1 MDQLGIT
8 VFDVAVIAIAI
19 FGAAIGASAGF
30 AHAILFIASW
40 IGAGWIAL
48 NYSSVIQPE
57 VAKLVNGNNEL
68 ATFGSMLVVFVAALI
83 VLVML
88 TNTLSRSIKSSPLR
102 RPDAILGAGFG
113 VLCTWVGLGAVFLFY
128 SYLGPKQLP
137 PPVEAG
143 ATFPAIKDMA
153 NFVEPYLPTGFRTR
167 LQRSG
172 GTDALPPLSLP
183 SPTMPSGTQDPSL
196 SPNPAA
202 PSTKP

>member
-1 MDQLGIT
+1 MEQLGIT
-8 VFDVAVIAIAI
+8 VFDVAVIAIGV

-30 AHAILFIASW
+30 AHAILFIGSW
-40 IGAGWIAL
+40 IGAGYIAL

-88 TNTLSRSIKSSPLR
+88 TNTLSRSVKASPLR

-113 VLCTWVGLGAVFLFY
+113 VLCAWVALGAVFLFY

-153 NFVEPYLPTGFRTR
+153 NFVEPYLPAGFRTR

-172 GTDALPPLSLP
+172 GTDALPSMP
-183 SPTMPSGTQDPSL
+183 SMPSMPSGTTDQ
-196 SPNPAA
+196 NPASPA
-202 PSTKP
+202 TKP

>member
-1 MDQLGIT
+1 MEQLGIT

-19 FGAAIGASAGF
+19 FGAAIGASSGF
-30 AHAILFIASW
+30 AHAVLFIGSW
-40 IGAGWIAL
+40 IAAGYIAL
-48 NYSSVIQPE
+48 NYSNVIQPE
-57 VAKLVNGNNEL
+57 IQKLLNGNNEL

-88 TNTLSRSIKSSPLR
+88 TNTLSRSIKASPLR

-113 VLCTWVGLGAVFLFY
+113 VLCAWVALGSVFLFY

-153 NFVEPYLPTGFRTR
+153 NFVEPYLPPGFRTR

-172 GTDALPPLSLP
+172 GVDNLP
-183 SPTMPSGTQDPSL
+183 SIPTPTMPSGTQDPSL
-196 SPNPAA
+196 PANPAS
-202 PSTKP
+202 PGTKP

>member
-1 MDQLGIT
+1 MEQLGIT
-8 VFDVAVIAIAI
+8 VFDVAVIAIGV

-30 AHAILFIASW
+30 AHAILFIGSW
-40 IGAGWIAL
+40 IGAGYIAL
-48 NYSSVIQPE
+48 NYSNVIQPE
-57 VAKLVNGNNEL
+57 VTKLVNGNNEL

-88 TNTLSRSIKSSPLR
+88 TNTLSRSIKASPLK

-113 VLCTWVGLGAVFLFY
+113 VLCAWVGLGSVFLFY

-137 PPVEAG
+137 PAVEAG

-153 NFVEPYLPTGFRTR
+153 NFVEPYLPPGFRTR

-172 GTDALPPLSLP
+172 GVDALPPMP
-183 SPTMPSGTQDPSL
+183 TAPTMPSDAPDPSL
-196 SPNPAA
+196 PANPAA

>member
-1 MDQLGIT
+1 MEQLGIT
-8 VFDVAVIAIAI
+8 VFDVAVIAIGV

-30 AHAILFIASW
+30 AHAILFIGSW
-40 IGAGWIAL
+40 LGAGYVAL
-48 NYSSVIQPE
+48 NYSSMIQPE
-57 VAKLVNGNNEL
+57 IAKLVNGNNEL

-88 TNTLSRSIKSSPLR
+88 TNTLSRSIKASPLK

-113 VLCTWVGLGAVFLFY
+113 VLCAWVGLGTAFLFY

-153 NFVEPYLPTGFRTR
+153 AFVEPYLPPGFRTR

-172 GTDALPPLSLP
+172 GVDALPSLP
-183 SPTMPSGTQDPSL
+183 TPSMPSGTSDPSV
-196 SPNPAA
+196 PANPAS
-202 PSTKP
+202 PDTKQ

>member
-1 MDQLGIT
+1 MEQLGIT

-19 FGAAIGASAGF
+19 FGAAIGASSGF
-30 AHAILFIASW
+30 AHAVLFIGSW
-40 IGAGWIAL
+40 IGAGYIAL
-48 NYSSVIQPE
+48 NYSNVIQPE
-57 VAKLVNGNNEL
+57 VQKLVNGNNEL

-88 TNTLSRSIKSSPLR
+88 TNTLSRSIKASPLR

-113 VLCTWVGLGAVFLFY
+113 VLCAWVALGSVFLFY

-153 NFVEPYLPTGFRTR
+153 NFVEPYLPPGFRTR

-172 GTDALPPLSLP
+172 GTDNLP
-183 SPTMPSGTQDPSL
+183 SIPTPTMPSGTQDPSL
-196 SPNPAA
+196 PANPAS
-202 PSTKP
+202 PGTKP

>member
-1 MDQLGIT
+1 MEQLGIT
-8 VFDVAVIAIAI
+8 VFDVAVIAIGV
-19 FGAAIGASAGF
+19 FGAANGASAGF
-30 AHAILFIASW
+30 AHAILFIGSW
-40 IGAGWIAL
+40 IAAGYIAL

-88 TNTLSRSIKSSPLR
+88 TNALSRSIKSSPLR
-102 RPDAILGAGFG
+102 RPDNILGAGFG
-113 VLCTWVGLGAVFLFY
+113 VLCAWVALGTAFLFY

-153 NFVEPYLPTGFRTR
+153 TFVEPYLPPGFRTR

-172 GTDALPPLSLP
+172 GVDALPSMP
-183 SPTMPSGTQDPSL
+183 SMPAIPSGTTDQ
-196 SPNPAA
+196 NPASPA
-202 PSTKP
+202 TKP